1 MRIAAVLITLMMFLP
16 NAVLAGDG
24 DKSAAREVLSSHI
37 KKTLESLEEFGGLGS
52 ALMLDVPGIGQV
64 TVTAGRNSLRS
75 DEPVAGNDRFFIGS
89 QTKVFTAAA
98 VVRLAKEG
106 KLKLTDPVRKYI
118 PEISEGAADTVK
130 NLLMHTSGFGDG
142 VSYLHRPSRPE
153 KIMTFTFADHLFLSR
168 LAGRKFAAGERYD
181 YNNFGYVLLGELIKR
196 VSGEKS
202 HEAYIK
208 RVFLDPLSMKDTVFS
223 SAGVWDIKHM
233 AHGYSFSTRDNQ
245 VEDMA
250 QPHDVTWAG
259 SAGDMIS
266 TVGDMMTWLGAL
278 IDKDSRVGVSFA
290 DLTAEKVSSGHPGWE
305 NAYGYG
311 AMFWDFG
318 SIPTIGHGGNIDGY
332 ISYGGFDPE
341 SGVRFVLLTSTSG
354 EKELRLEMYMQ
365 KVVSAIGSI
374 LHYARL
380 TEELTRP

>member
-1 MRIAAVLITLMMFLP
+1 MRILAILVSFGIFIP
-16 NAVLAGDG
+16 NFALSSDG
-24 DKSAAREVLSSHI
+24 NTAAARTILSENI
-37 KKTLESLEEFGGLGS
+37 EETLESLEEFGGLGS
-52 ALMLDVPGIGQV
+52 ALMLDSPRLGRVLV
-64 TVTAGRNSLRS
+64 TTGRNNLENE
-75 DEPVAGNDRFFIGS
+75 EPVVEDDRFFIGS

-98 VVRLAKEG
+98 IVRLSKEG
-106 KLKLTDPVRKYI
+106 KLDLSAPVRKYI
-118 PEISEGAADTVK
+118 PELSADSKDTVRD
-130 NLLMHTSGFGDG
+130 LLMHTSGFGDG
-142 VSYLHRPSRPE
+142 VDFLYHPKRPE
-153 KIMTFTFADHLFLSR
+153 KKMTFSFEDHLFLSR
-168 LAGRKFAAGERYD
+168 LKGRKFAAGERYE
-181 YNNFGYVLLGELIKR
+181 YNNFGYILLGEIIKR
-196 VSGEKS
+196 VSGEIS

-208 RVFLDPLSMKDTVFS
+208 RVFLDPLLMKDTVFS
-223 SAGVWDIKHM
+223 SKGVWDAARM
-233 AHGYSFSTRDNQ
+233 AHGYSFSARDNK

-250 QPHDVTWAG
+250 KPHDVTWAG

-266 TVGDMMTWLGAL
+266 TVEDMMTWLGAL
-278 IDKDSRVGVSFA
+278 IDKDNRVGVSFA

-380 TEELTRP
+380 TEDLTRP